1 MSREHAVAAVALIV
15 AAYPRQEFPPA
26 SQKLYVEMLA
36 DLDGPLLIAAVKD
49 YVTQGTFLPSIAE
62 LRNAAY
68 ALTAQAAGLLD
79 AYSAWEKVT
88 VEIRHTGYH
97 RTPELDELTM
107 QAVRSV
113 GGWRNLCMSENIVAD
128 RARFIDAYEIFL
140 RREQVQAVR
149 LPGVA
154 QLVEGMSATRKL
166 GQGGE
171 ELDGAD
177 MRPGARR

>member
-1 MSREHAVAAVALIV
+1 MSREHAVQAVALIV

-36 DLDGPLLIAAVKD
+36 DLDGPLLIGAVKD
-49 YVTQGTFLPSIAE
+49 YITQGTFLPSIAE

-68 ALTAQAAGLLD
+68 ALTSQASGLLD
-79 AYSAWEKVT
+79 PYSAWERVT
-88 VEIRHTGYH
+88 VEIRRVGYT

-107 QAVRSV
+107 QAVKSV
-113 GGWRNLCMSENIVAD
+113 GGWRNLCASENVVAD

-149 LPGVA
+149 LPGVS
-154 QLVEGMSATRKL
+154 QLVAGMSAGKQL
-166 GQGGE
+166 GGGNDHE
-171 ELDGAD
+171 
-177 MRPGARR
+177 